1 MIYVYHHDVI
11 IHTYDQIFTIL
22 IYFICNIFIF
32 LIQDQDFGE
41 KYHDGDVEYAASD
54 VDANEK
60 NGDDDEEEGE
70 GEGEV
75 DGFDKDKDH
84 QKDRDGDDGD
94 EEEEDDDVDEQV
106 QDSEVDKFE
115 DVNDAN
121 IKGSTLHY
129 RLSFFYFIYLF
140 DFITTTQMQMKKI
153 LYYKTSKRTL
163 NLDALLKQT
172 KQFWQE
178 LIICGNINLEQF

>member
-11 IHTYDQIFTIL
+11 IYTYDQIFTIL
-22 IYFICNIFIF
+22 IYFICNMFIF

-60 NGDDDEEEGE
+60 NGDDDEEEEEEEE
-70 GEGEV
+70 G

-84 QKDRDGDDGD
+84 QKDRDGDGD
-94 EEEEDDDVDEQV
+94 EEEEEDDVDVDEQV

-121 IKGSTLHY
+121 IKGSIFRNKHY
-129 RLSFFYFIYLF
+129 IIDFLSFILFIYLF
-140 DFITTTQMQMKKI
+140 
-153 LYYKTSKRTL
+153 L
-163 NLDALLKQT
+163 
-172 KQFWQE
+172 
-178 LIICGNINLEQF
+178 